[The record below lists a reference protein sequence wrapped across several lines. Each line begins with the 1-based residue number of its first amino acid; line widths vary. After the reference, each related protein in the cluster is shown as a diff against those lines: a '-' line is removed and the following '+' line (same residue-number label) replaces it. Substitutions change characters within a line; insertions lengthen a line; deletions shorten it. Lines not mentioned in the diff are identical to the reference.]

1 MNVHAAQAT
10 FATGKHNGQR
20 VEVVRSDLVAGLL
33 PRLAHSVDVLL
44 FNPPYVVTESEEVG
58 STGIAAAWAGGVDGR
73 EVTDRLLADIPNLVS
88 PTGCVYIVV
97 IPENKPEDMAAQ
109 LASHGFDSHTVL
121 SRRAGRERL
130 SIWRFA
136 RT

>member
-1 MNVHAAQAT
+1 M
-10 FATGKHNGQR
+10 
-20 VEVVRSDLVAGLL
+20 AGLL